1 MDSFLTLR
9 GIKTLHVRME
19 RHCYNAEKIVEF
31 LGNHQKIDKL
41 YWPGISTHPN
51 YELAKKQ
58 MSGFGG
64 MISFTTKNGDF
75 KSVQEITSKLKVFTL
90 AESLGGV
97 ESLANHPAS
106 MTHASIPRELR
117 MKTGVVDSLIRLS
130 VGIEDHEDLIN
141 DLNLA
146 IN

>member
-51 YELAKKQ
+51 HELAKKQ

-75 KSVQEITSKLKVFTL
+75 KSLEDFIKRVKPKSINKLQLEGLNQE
-90 AESLGGV
+90 
-97 ESLANHPAS
+97 
-106 MTHASIPRELR
+106 
-117 MKTGVVDSLIRLS
+117 
-130 VGIEDHEDLIN
+130 
-141 DLNLA
+141 
-146 IN
+146 